1 MIDDK
6 IKKDVFVGVPSLS
19 RPEYIT
25 KKTMKWLKDVELDHG
40 VFVEPQERF
49 LYKQYCGKCVKT
61 LEQSGQGLMFSLNSI
76 RDYARQNGY
85 KYLFQ
90 LDDDVDGFE
99 RVGVEDPVLAFHE
112 TIEDCYNAMEQF
124 PEIGGIRFT
133 QFRYWLYSKKDMH
146 KWTHINRP
154 LQGICMLRLDAVP
167 HIDDNLKEYT
177 DTVTSLHIWANGY
190 CTLNYG
196 LSGLKVVQNANKG
209 GCQTHDRKQEGLDT
223 IHLLQKT
230 FPRVFEKEG
239 SSWFKVDVDISAY
252 LEKFNYLPINTDDK
266 NLEILLKSSKF
277 ALLKH

>member
-1 MIDDK
+1 MIEEK
-6 IKKDVFVGVPSLS
+6 IRKDVFVGIPSLS

-25 KKTMKWLKDVELDHG
+25 KKTMRWVKDIELDNKI
-40 VFVEPQERF
+40 FVEPQERF
-49 LYKQYCGKCVKT
+49 LYKQYNGKCVET
-61 LEQSGQGLMFSLNSI
+61 LEKSGMGLMYSLNSI
-76 RDYARQNGY
+76 REYAKKNGY

-99 RVGVEDPVLAFHE
+99 RVGVSDPVQAFHE
-112 TIEDCYNAMEQF
+112 TVADLYEAMEAF
-124 PEIGGIRFT
+124 PGIGGVRFT
-133 QFRYWLYSKKDMH
+133 QYRYWLYSKKDMH

-167 HIDDNLKEYT
+167 HIDDGLKEFT
-177 DTVTSLHIWANGY
+177 DTVTSLNIWANGY

-209 GCQTHDRKQEGLDT
+209 GCQTHDRRQEGLDT

-230 FPRVFEKEG
+230 FPKVREKEG

-252 LEKFNYLPINTDDK
+252 LEKFNYLCINSDDK
-266 NLEILLKSSKF
+266 NLQNLLKTGKF
-277 ALLKH
+277 AMY